1 MLQADHDDRPQL
13 FYSYRWFICG
23 RSEVVLGLKVVDRVV
38 AEFHLWEE
46 VTIEFLLEQVSA
58 VVPIFGVAFGQR
70 PSINAQDKGFPLM
83 RANDLDATDILLK
96 LYNNLLAEDLLLL
109 REDNR
114 IPLLLAV
121 LIPDHNPVEGW

>member
-1 MLQADHDDRPQL
+1 M
-13 FYSYRWFICG
+13 
-23 RSEVVLGLKVVDRVV
+23 V

-58 VVPIFGVAFGQR
+58 VVPIFGVAFRQR

-121 LIPDHNPVEGW
+121 LIPDNNPVEGW